1 MTFSLGV
8 HTEYKIDLLD
18 VFTFNHSAI
27 TIRYK
32 HYAKG
37 IYSQNNQLT
46 EYTQT
51 MMDVLEIE
59 IENGKVAVIR

>member
-1 MTFSLGV
+1 MTFSLGA

-37 IYSQNNQLT
+37 IYSKNNQLN
-46 EYTQT
+46 ECTQT
-51 MMDVLEIE
+51 MMDVL
-59 IENGKVAVIR
+59 